1 MFFTDGDKL
10 NFFPA
15 WMSAWSLSKGHK
27 HGRQMPFPH
36 TGIIMGT
43 HSANG
48 TRYYAKPSLVGR
60 DHTQNE
66 PRGSQWDQLRNRE
79 INPSKSLVST
89 NCYIFNWFVSFYH
102 PGQLK
107 QILLSFSQILCY
119 FYTSQKELYTFPRGK
134 CHSLTNK
141 VLIWSIGRLFV
152 ILFNFLFHGG
162 GSRSRR
168 HQRCWMWKHW
178 LKRYNV
184 YTRV

>member
-1 MFFTDGDKL
+1 MIEWVFFTDGDKL
-10 NFFPA
+10 MFFPA

-27 HGRQMPFPH
+27 HGRQMPFRH

-107 QILLSFSQILCY
+107 QYCCLFHKSNVTFILLKNNCTHFHVASAIALRIRYSFDQ
-119 FYTSQKELYTFPRGK
+119 
-134 CHSLTNK
+134 
-141 VLIWSIGRLFV
+141 
-152 ILFNFLFHGG
+152 
-162 GSRSRR
+162 
-168 HQRCWMWKHW
+168 
-178 LKRYNV
+178 
-184 YTRV
+184 